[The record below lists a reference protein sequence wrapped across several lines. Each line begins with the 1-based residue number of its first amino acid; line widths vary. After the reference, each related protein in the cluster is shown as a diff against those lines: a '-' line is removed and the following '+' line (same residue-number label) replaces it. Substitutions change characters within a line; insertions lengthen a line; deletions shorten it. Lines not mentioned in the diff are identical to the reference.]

1 MPSVQRG
8 EVKKLAGGS
17 WAYRSRDATG
27 RRRQVGGF
35 RTKGEASAALSDA
48 LDEVRLGPLA
58 AARRE
63 WTVSQLVERYL
74 EQHQVEP
81 WTLEVLRWKLGKVTD
96 AFGDV
101 KVRELLPEEI
111 GAWRM
116 RIPEG
121 HRFETTQ
128 AFRQV
133 LDASVRWKLTSENPA
148 KAIPNPQPKRPEIH
162 PFQGWEEVEAVAEE
176 LGPWG
181 PVALVAVGTGLR
193 PEELFALEWRDI
205 DKRSSVVQVRRAFT
219 RGRLKEWGKTERSRR
234 RVPLRDRV
242 LDALSNVPRRLDVP
256 LIFPSVRGGYVDL
269 HNFRAREWVPA
280 VKAAGFVKGKK
291 ATKRIYDCRH
301 TYATMSLAAGVSL
314 FSLSRRMGTSLD
326 MIDKTYGHLAPDAE
340 AVELALLNTYDSER
354 ISRDEFASV

>member
-1 MPSVQRG
+1 MHR
-8 EVKKLAGGS
+8 
-17 WAYRSRDATG
+17 YRDENG
-27 RRRQVGGF
+27 RRREF
-35 RTKGEASAALSDA
+35 ARFKTKGEAREALDAAL
-48 LDEVRLGPLA
+48 ERVRLGPLA
-58 AARRE
+58 AARRD
-63 WTVSQLVERYL
+63 WTVSHLVDRYV

-101 KVRELLPEEI
+101 KLRELLPEEI

-133 LDASVRWKLTSENPA
+133 LDAAVRWKLVSENPA
-148 KAIPNPQPKRPEIH
+148 KAVPNPQPKRPEIR
-162 PFQGWEEVEAVAEE
+162 PLDSWEEVEAIAEE

-181 PVALVAVGTGLR
+181 AVALVAVGTGLR

-205 DKRSSVVQVRRAFT
+205 DRRSSVVQVRRAFT

-242 LDALSNVPRRLDVP
+242 LDALNDIPRRLDVP
-256 LIFPSVRGGYVDL
+256 LVFPSARGGYVDL
-269 HNFRAREWVPA
+269 HNFRAREWIPA
-280 VKAAGFVKGKK
+280 IKAAGIEPRR
-291 ATKRIYDCRH
+291 RIYDMRH

-326 MIDKTYGHLAPDAE
+326 MIDRTYGHLAPDAE
-340 AVELALLNTYDSER
+340 AVELALLNAYDTKTETFGRGLATESG
-354 ISRDEFASV
+354 D